1 MYDISMGKSKKG
13 KIRENSPKKPDVTEL
28 GYRPTFCILYL
39 IIFF

>member
-1 MYDISMGKSKKG
+1 MYDISMGKSKKVKSSG
-13 KIRENSPKKPDVTEL
+13 EFAKKPDVTEL